1 MTEKPSALHIAS
13 IVVFKDSVT
22 ARVHPE
28 WTIRRTDGSSWR
40 DHKGL
45 AWVNPYHREL
55 WDYNIGV
62 GEELVRMGTVAGSME
77 LREGVVAC
85 GVECATA
92 VEFAGRWANPSS
104 MKRLVRCPFG
114 SWPAKVV

>member
-1 MTEKPSALHIAS
+1 
-13 IVVFKDSVT
+13 
-22 ARVHPE
+22 
-28 WTIRRTDGSSWR
+28 
-40 DHKGL
+40 
-45 AWVNPYHREL
+45 
-55 WDYNIGV
+55 
-62 GEELVRMGTVAGSME
+62 VRIGTVAGSME

-114 SWPAKVV
+114 SWPAEVV